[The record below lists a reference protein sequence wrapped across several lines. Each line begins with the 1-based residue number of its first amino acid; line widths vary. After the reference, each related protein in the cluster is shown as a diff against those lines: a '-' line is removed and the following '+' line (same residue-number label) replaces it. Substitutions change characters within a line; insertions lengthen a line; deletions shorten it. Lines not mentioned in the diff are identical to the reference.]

1 MKSSEIKVLSILS
14 LLTLLGFLSIPIF
27 RGSNFI
33 WISFILIFIG
43 STSLGT
49 LVWKNGK
56 RRVQDT
62 IKTKLC
68 EHKKWDC
75 DTQIRT
81 IKCRECGKKAWI
93 EEYRN
98 LY

>member
-1 MKSSEIKVLSILS
+1 M
-14 LLTLLGFLSIPIF
+14 
-27 RGSNFI
+27 
-33 WISFILIFIG
+33 FILIFIG

-56 RRVQDT
+56 GKVQDK